1 MILLS
6 LFSLNNFFIVLNL
19 IKISKTETID
29 ENSDNVVDK
38 IKIKLTFQSD
48 PSTIQNIKL
57 MLFLDYALTVK

>member
-1 MILLS
+1 MS

-57 MLFLDYALTVK
+57 MLFFDYALTVK